1 MLLRATFRAGFEALL
16 PAEPLVNELE
26 RIVSSTPGTSR
37 ALERLRRQIPKIKSF
52 IDRYR
57 ENVDLIPIWWSFPN
71 ELDLR
76 HHPCASSPVL
86 VRTSLI
92 MTLHLRDA
100 AWQNAAGCSEMEK
113 LIEGISSATE
123 ACSRIIGTFAA
134 YIPLLSPRPHER
146 RRSVDRA
153 QPPNLNVLDV
163 ILSATKP
170 FRADGEARGI
180 EIICEEADLAAVP
193 DVALDSEQALELAS
207 QLLRNAVNYAVPSSQ
222 VTVRAM
228 KSDSDAFRG
237 FTVENRGLRILKSE
251 IDRVFR
257 PGYRGARASKVAP
270 GAGLGLFIAKTL
282 VELNGGRIKLESEPI
297 DSLTSR
303 VRVTVL
309 LPVTTASDN
318 GSIPRAPSTRS

>member
-1 MLLRATFRAGFEALL
+1 MKLLRATFRAGFEALL
-16 PAEPLVNELE
+16 PAESMVNELE
-26 RIVSSTPGTSR
+26 RIVSTMPGTSR
-37 ALERLRRQIPKIKSF
+37 TLERFRRQILKINHF

-57 ENVDLIPIWWSFPN
+57 ENINLIHIVWN
-71 ELDLR
+71 EFDFR
-76 HHPCASSPVL
+76 HHPCANSPGQ
-86 VRTSLI
+86 VRMSLAI
-92 MTLHLRDA
+92 ALHLRDA
-100 AWQNAAGCSEMEK
+100 AWQNAAGCSDMEK
-113 LIEGISSATE
+113 LIKGISSAAE
-123 ACSRIIGTFAA
+123 ASSRIIGTFAA

-153 QPPNLNVLDV
+153 QPRALNVLDV
-163 ILSATKP
+163 ILSATTP

-180 EIICEEADLAAVP
+180 EIICEEAGLAALP
-193 DVALDSEQALELAS
+193 DVVFDSEQALELAS

-228 KSDSDAFRG
+228 KSDRDAFCG

-251 IDRVFR
+251 INRVFH

-270 GAGLGLFIAKTL
+270 GAGLGLFIAKSL